1 MSGARTLAACL
12 LGVLA
17 LALGGARTSAPP
29 GQDGGLAGTTWH
41 TVRIAGEAM
50 FFVVHEVGVRFEE
63 GGRFAAAV
71 RFIDGQQQS
80 RTGTYRVPAPGTL
93 VLTIEGLGK
102 PKELKFQRQGADLI
116 VRDHA
121 YDVTV
126 RLAPGKMEEERW
138 S

>member
-1 MSGARTLAACL
+1 MSAARILATCL
-12 LGVLA
+12 LCLLP
-17 LALGGARTSAPP
+17 LALGGARPAAPP
-29 GQDGGLAGTTWH
+29 NPGPGLAGTTWH
-41 TVRIAGEAM
+41 TVRIDGEAM
-50 FFVVHEVGVRFEE
+50 FFVVREVGIRFED
-63 GGRFAAAV
+63 GARFAAAV

-80 RTGTYRVPAPGTL
+80 RTGTYRVPSPGTL
-93 VLTIEGLGK
+93 VLAIEGLGK

-138 S
+138 F

>member
-1 MSGARTLAACL
+1 V
-12 LGVLA
+12 VLIV
-17 LALGGARTSAPP
+17 GGARSAGPAD
-29 GQDGGLAGTTWH
+29 QEGGLTGTTWH
-41 TVRIAGEAM
+41 TVRIDGEAM
-50 FFVVHEVGVRFEE
+50 FFVVHEVGVRFES
-63 GGRFAAAV
+63 GGRFAAGV

-80 RTGTYRVPAPGTL
+80 RTGTYRVPSPGTL

-126 RLAPGKMEEERW
+126 RLAPGKMEEHRW
-138 S
+138 F